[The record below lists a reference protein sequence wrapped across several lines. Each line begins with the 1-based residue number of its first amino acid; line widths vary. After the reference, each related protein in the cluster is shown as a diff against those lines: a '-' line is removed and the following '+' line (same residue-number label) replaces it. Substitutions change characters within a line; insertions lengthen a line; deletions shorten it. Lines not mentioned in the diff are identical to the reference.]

1 MARHE
6 EYSTDPQ
13 GHEAADRL
21 PAWLEWKARCA
32 RGLCT
37 AAHQSALADFAGGR
51 FSTYVQR
58 YAASTGIREAGQI
71 TALYPPED
79 AWHLFET
86 HLCARSAPGGKHYK
100 DWIFARPTAGRHTV
114 LQAIEAGASLVVRD
128 VVRDR
133 LRSDYAP
140 ASCLSIEV
148 EIFANERDIP
158 TAPTVFLACPDPLDE
173 TAAREYEELARRHA
187 EQAFET
193 MTVRERITVLS
204 RELGLTFSD
213 PAVGRA
219 AGCHKSA
226 LYHAYQGFF
235 VRMAQWMRETYP
247 DDDTE
252 SVMALTL
259 MLIRST
265 NDHLE
270 AWAREAECCAS
281 LRGALE
287 TS

>member
-114 LQAIEAGASLVVRD
+114 LQGIEAGASLVVRD
-128 VVRDR
+128 ACGIACAPITPRHR
-133 LRSDYAP
+133 ACRSK
-140 ASCLSIEV
+140 SRSL
-148 EIFANERDIP
+148 P
-158 TAPTVFLACPDPLDE
+158 TNGTSPRPRRFSWPAPTLSMKQPHGNMRNSPVGMPS
-173 TAAREYEELARRHA
+173 RH
-187 EQAFET
+187 
-193 MTVRERITVLS
+193 S
-204 RELGLTFSD
+204 RL
-213 PAVGRA
+213 
-219 AGCHKSA
+219 
-226 LYHAYQGFF
+226 
-235 VRMAQWMRETYP
+235 
-247 DDDTE
+247 
-252 SVMALTL
+252 
-259 MLIRST
+259 
-265 NDHLE
+265 
-270 AWAREAECCAS
+270 
-281 LRGALE
+281 
-287 TS
+287 